1 MAQFEGGSAGSTKG
15 TKVAMTDKQA
25 LIVMDN
31 IKTKILLIR
40 GLKVMLNADLAE
52 LYGVETKRLNE
63 QMRRNIEHFPE
74 DFMFRLSAE
83 EKAGVVANCDH
94 LAQLKYSSTLPYAFT
109 EHGALML
116 GNVLKSAR
124 ATEVSL
130 MVVRTFVQLRQML
143 STNAELSRKLVA
155 MEKNYDIKFKAIFE
169 AIHQL
174 MMPADPKKKQPIGFA
189 PWEKK

>member
-1 MAQFEGGSAGSTKG
+1 
-15 TKVAMTDKQA
+15 MTDKN
-25 LIVMDN
+25 LIAS
-31 IKTKILLIR
+31 ITKIETKILLIR
-40 GLKVMLNADLAE
+40 GQKVMLDADLAE

-63 QMRRNIEHFPE
+63 QMRRNIERFPE
-74 DFMFRLSAE
+74 DFMFRLNAE
-83 EKAGVVANCDH
+83 EKAEVVANCDH
-94 LAQLKYSSTLPYAFT
+94 LAKLKYSPTLPYAFT

-116 GNVLKSAR
+116 GNILKSDR
-124 ATEVSL
+124 AIEVSL
-130 MVVRTFVQLRQML
+130 MVVRAFVQLRQML

-174 MMPADPKKKQPIGFA
+174 MSPTDSKKKRPIGFA

>member
-1 MAQFEGGSAGSTKG
+1 MTK
-15 TKVAMTDKQA
+15 KQV
-25 LIVMDN
+25 LIVMAN
-31 IKTKILLIR
+31 IETKILLIR
-40 GLKVMLNADLAE
+40 GQKVMLDADLAE

-63 QMRRNIEHFPE
+63 QMRRNVERFPE

-83 EKAGVVANCDH
+83 EKAEVVANCDH
-94 LAQLKYSSTLPYAFT
+94 LAKLKYSPTLPYAFT

-116 GNVLKSAR
+116 GNVLKSDR
-124 ATEVSL
+124 AIEVSL
-130 MVVRTFVQLRQML
+130 MVVRAFVQLRQML
-143 STNAELSRKLVA
+143 STNAELSHKLVA

-174 MMPADPKKKQPIGFA
+174 MTPADPKKNRPIGFA

>member
-1 MAQFEGGSAGSTKG
+1 
-15 TKVAMTDKQA
+15 MTDKQP
-25 LIVMDN
+25 LITMMN
-31 IKTKILLIR
+31 IETKILLIR
-40 GLKVMLNADLAE
+40 GQKVMLDADLAE

-63 QMRRNIEHFPE
+63 QMRRNIERFPE
-74 DFMFRLSAE
+74 DFMFRLTAE
-83 EKAGVVANCDH
+83 EKAEVVANCDH
-94 LAQLKYSSTLPYAFT
+94 LAQLKYSPTLPYAFT

-124 ATEVSL
+124 AIEVSL

-174 MMPADPKKKQPIGFA
+174 MAPADPKKQRPIGFA
-189 PWEKK
+189 PWDKK